1 MPPVRPTPQPQQPP
15 FRVAFSGDG
24 AAEVAWPTALRA
36 LMLLTDA
43 VHLGDPA
50 LARLSDDDLILLRA
64 SLARLAGS
72 EPSSVA

>member
-1 MPPVRPTPQPQQPP
+1 
-15 FRVAFSGDG
+15 
-24 AAEVAWPTALRA
+24 
-36 LMLLTDA
+36 MLLTDA
-43 VHLGDPA
+43 VHPGDPA